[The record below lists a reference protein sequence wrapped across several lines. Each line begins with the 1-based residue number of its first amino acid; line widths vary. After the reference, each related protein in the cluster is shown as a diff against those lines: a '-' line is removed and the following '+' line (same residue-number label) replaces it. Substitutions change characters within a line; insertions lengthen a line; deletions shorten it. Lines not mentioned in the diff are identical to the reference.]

1 MVELGTYNGVSYTAF
16 CQAVLRE
23 QLGSTALPSIPGRAM
38 RRRRVTMR
46 PSMRTFVPFMMS
58 VTLPFRCCCGTHST
72 RRCCISGMDRS
83 ISSISMASIRM
94 TPCAM
99 ISKYGG
105 RKYRS
110 TAYSVSR
117 HQRPL
122 VRLWRLAAVA
132 RVEGEVP
139 AFRVPPLL
147 WLGVIAVGSAAPQ
160 PVAELCRI
168 DSMPEGPRCATASH

>member
-1 MVELGTYNGVSYTAF
+1 VMVELGTYNGVSYTAF
-16 CQAVLRE
+16 CQAVFRE
-23 QLGSTALPSIPGRAM
+23 QLGTHCLAVDTGRAM

-58 VTLPFRCCCGTHST
+58 VTLPFRCCCGAHST

-99 ISKYGG
+99 IWTYAC

-110 TAYSVSR
+110 MAYSVSR

-139 AFRVPPLL
+139 AFRVPPLS
-147 WLGVIAVGSAAPQ
+147 WAGRNRGRQCCAA
-160 PVAELCRI
+160 AR
-168 DSMPEGPRCATASH
+168 G